1 MFLAI
6 FRRFDHVYGKA
17 SVCVLTSLIDERK
30 LKFCRQ
36 SPANNFVLIC
46 TSLCLFVSLSLVSPE
61 GDVSSYQTLHRTG
74 KPKGSARR
82 RVIFFF
88 SAKTVNKLD
97 GCLQV
102 YTQQSVEDNTAHEWQ
117 WSYRIQIHTRKHAWE
132 FVKSRSILQENK
144 SGDAVFSLL

>member
-1 MFLAI
+1 MFTSKPLC
-6 FRRFDHVYGKA
+6 
-17 SVCVLTSLIDERK
+17 SVLTSLIDEGK
-30 LKFCRQ
+30 LKFSRQ

-74 KPKGSARR
+74 KPKGNARR

-117 WSYRIQIHTRKHAWE
+117 WSYRIQILHTRKLSTRGSLWNLEVFYKKTSPVTPYFHC
-132 FVKSRSILQENK
+132 FNIL
-144 SGDAVFSLL
+144 L